1 MHDGDATGDT
11 GIRDRILGEIR
22 AELARRASSGWDA
35 GGVDASLDLYDEAL
49 GLDSVG
55 VIEFILH
62 CEQQFDVALPETFL
76 NAFDKTVGDLA
87 DAIADAG
94 RG

>member
-1 MHDGDATGDT
+1 MHDGDT
-11 GIRDRILGEIR
+11 GIRDRILDEIR
-22 AELARRASSGWDA
+22 TELGRRASSRWDA
-35 GGVDASLDLYDEAL
+35 GGFDPSLDLYDEAL

-62 CEQQFDVALPETFL
+62 CEQQFDVVLPETFL
-76 NAFDKTVGDLA
+76 NSFDKTVGDLA
-87 DAIADAG
+87 DAIAEAG

>member
-1 MHDGDATGDT
+1 MADHDAAGGDES
-11 GIRDRILGEIR
+11 RDRILDVIR
-22 AELARRASSGWDA
+22 RELERRASSNWDA
-35 GGVDASLDLYDEAL
+35 GGFDPSLDLYDEAL

-62 CEQQFDVALPETFL
+62 CEQRFGVELPEALL
-76 NAFDKTVGDLA
+76 NTFDKTVGDLA
-87 DAIADAG
+87 DAIAAAG